1 MKIIVILDNNVEL
14 YFNITDFEVY
24 WNGVKKRV

>member
-1 MKIIVILDNNVEL
+1 MKIIMILDNNVEL

-24 WNGVKKRV
+24 